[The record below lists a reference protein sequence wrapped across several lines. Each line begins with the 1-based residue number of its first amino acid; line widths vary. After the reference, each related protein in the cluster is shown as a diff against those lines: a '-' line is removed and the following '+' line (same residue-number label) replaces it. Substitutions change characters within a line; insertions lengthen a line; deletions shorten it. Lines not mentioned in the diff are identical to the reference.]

1 MLYGI
6 LADAV
11 MVLHLAFILFVAT
24 GALLA
29 VRWPSLVWAHVP
41 ALAWAV
47 GTVLIGFECPLTH
60 LENALR
66 RLSGA
71 EGYDGGFVDRYIEN
85 VVYPEEYT
93 LVLRALAAAAIVA
106 GYVALSHRRRT
117 AAAGV

>member
-11 MVLHLAFILFVAT
+11 IVLHLAFILFVAT

-29 VRWPSLVWAHVP
+29 VRWPWLVWAHVP
-41 ALAWAV
+41 ALAWGA

-66 RLSGA
+66 RTAGTA
-71 EGYDGGFVDRYIEN
+71 TYEGGFVDRYIEN

-93 LVLRALAAAAIVA
+93 FVLRGVALAAVVV
-106 GYVALSHRRRT
+106 GYFALSRRRT
-117 AAAGV
+117 RRRAFT